1 MGPALDDNSPVLVH
15 LHHAAQ
21 HGYWE
26 WSWLTSARFILQQY
40 YSVTWTQFNVRN
52 QIPTSVCALHISGHK
67 RILHRWRFINYL
79 AALQSIT
86 AKRRWRSDEET
97 VVHSTAVHEKL
108 TAIKK
113 STNIYTSTRHP
124 TNTISRPYKI
134 SPRDDDDG
142 VVRRQLYTLRLS
154 TRN

>member
-1 MGPALDDNSPVLVH
+1 M
-15 LHHAAQ
+15 
-21 HGYWE
+21 
-26 WSWLTSARFILQQY
+26 LTSARFILQQY

-97 VVHSTAVHEKL
+97 VVHSTAVHKKL
-108 TAIKK
+108 TAIEK
-113 STNIYTSTRHP
+113 STKIF
-124 TNTISRPYKI
+124 NTKLDVNNMDVMMMIWTILLMKSWLKMKWTILLMKECVWTIAGTAIS
-134 SPRDDDDG
+134 
-142 VVRRQLYTLRLS
+142 LYFIGSKKNRLDEK
-154 TRN
+154 